1 MFSKKMNL
9 FTKMRELEGNRVAAA
24 VYCVAAVV
32 CYAWRG
38 GRRLLCVPWRPP
50 LALLTLRPS
59 ALCDTIFSYFEL
71 F

>member
-38 GRRLLCVPWRPP
+38 GRRLLCVAW
-50 LALLTLRPS
+50 RPS
-59 ALCDTIFSYFEL
+59 ALCETILQLSTTKIAGNIFSC
-71 F
+71 